1 MNKASLVIAA
11 LSALVQYYDYHL
23 FGFLAAKIAQ
33 NFLPVH
39 DPLTVLLKTYLMMYL
54 AVLMKPLG
62 SIFLGRIG
70 DIYGRQ
76 VTINIGLM
84 VTAFASF
91 ILGILPSYKEIG
103 FLAPTLL
110 LLLRICVVTF
120 VSSGTDG
127 IRIYI
132 YESVSS
138 KKKNLSSSLVTI
150 SAVGGSFLASISA
163 LLVTLDF
170 VPDDFWRLSFICGS
184 FAGIMIIALRN
195 KFADCSLDEELKS
208 HEGYEHYKKM
218 PLMRIVRENI
228 VFTLLGM
235 ILAGGIGATYHFN
248 FIFFGTYNFAVLRN
262 IHPSSM
268 QLYLSAGIAIYAFA
282 SVVGGYLADTI
293 SPRLVAT
300 CAAASIII
308 LSIMQCYFVQDGIL
322 SIPIYLVVSG
332 LLPLVNI
339 PCLTLLKSL
348 IPKVIRQ
355 RLFSLVHALGSI
367 TISASTP
374 VISTW
379 LYSKT
384 QIAWLPILY
393 FTGILF
399 LMALVLNV
407 LFWLHS
413 ENRCDN
419 ISAKKLYSV

>member
-1 MNKASLVIAA
+1 MNKASLIIAA

-23 FGFLAAKIAQ
+23 FGFLAAKIAK

-39 DPLTVLLKTYLMMYL
+39 DSLTVLLKTYLMMYL

-62 SIFLGRIG
+62 SIFLGLIG

-84 VTAFASF
+84 VTACASF
-91 ILGILPSYKEIG
+91 VLGILPSYENIG
-103 FLAPTLL
+103 FLAPMLL

-138 KKKNLSSSLVTI
+138 KRKNLSSSLVTI

-163 LLVTLDF
+163 LIATLDF
-170 VPDDFWRLSFICGS
+170 VPDNFWRLSFICGS
-184 FAGIMIIALRN
+184 FAGITIITLRN
-195 KFADCSLDEELKS
+195 KFTDSSLDSALKKD
-208 HEGYEHYKKM
+208 ENYEYYKQM
-218 PLMRIVRENI
+218 PLMRIVKENI
-228 VFTLLGM
+228 AFTLLGM
-235 ILAGGIGATYHFN
+235 VLAGGIGATYHFN
-248 FIFFGTYNFAVLRN
+248 FIFFGTYNFEILRN
-262 IHPSSM
+262 IHSSSM
-268 QLYLSAGIAIYAFA
+268 QLYISGGIAIYAFA
-282 SVVGGYLADTI
+282 SVVGGFLADNI

-300 CAAASIII
+300 CSAGLIVV
-308 LSIMQCYFVQDGIL
+308 LSIMQGYFVQDGKL
-322 SIPIYLVVSG
+322 SIPIYLAVSG

-339 PCLTLLKSL
+339 PCLTLLKSF

-393 FTGILF
+393 FVGIIS

-407 LFWLHS
+407 LFWLRY
-413 ENRCDN
+413 ENKYDGL
-419 ISAKKLYSV
+419 SAKKLYSV

>member
-1 MNKASLVIAA
+1 MNKASLIIAA

-23 FGFLAAKIAQ
+23 FGFLAAKIAK

-39 DPLTVLLKTYLMMYL
+39 DSVTVLLKTYLMMYL

-76 VTINIGLM
+76 VTINIGLV
-84 VTAFASF
+84 VTAFASLT
-91 ILGILPSYKEIG
+91 LGLLPSYETIG
-103 FLAPTLL
+103 ILAPMFL

-132 YESVSS
+132 YESVSP
-138 KKKNLSSSLVTI
+138 KRKNLGSSLVTI
-150 SAVGGSFLASISA
+150 SAVGGSFLASVSA
-163 LLVTLDF
+163 LLATLDF
-170 VPDDFWRLSFICGS
+170 VPDNFWRISFICGS
-184 FAGIMIIALRN
+184 FAGIIIIALRS
-195 KFADCSLDEELKS
+195 KFVDCSLDLELKR
-208 HEGYEHYKKM
+208 EGDYEYYKKM
-218 PLMRIVRENI
+218 PLLSIIKENI
-228 VFTLLGM
+228 AFTFLGM
-235 ILAGGIGATYHFN
+235 ILAGGIGAAYHFN
-248 FIFFGTYNFAVLRN
+248 FIFFGTYNFEVLK
-262 IHPSSM
+262 HVHSSSM
-268 QLYLSAGIAIYAFA
+268 QLYISAGIAMYAFA
-282 SVVGGYLADTI
+282 SVVGGLLADSI

-300 CAAASIII
+300 CSAGLIII
-308 LSIMQCYFVQDGIL
+308 LSILQCYFVRDGKL
-322 SIPIYLVVSG
+322 SIPLYFAVSG

-339 PCLTLLKSL
+339 PCLTLLKSF

-355 RLFSLVHALGSI
+355 RLFSLVHALGSM

-374 VISTW
+374 MISTW

-393 FTGILF
+393 FMSIIF
-399 LMALVLNV
+399 LMALVLNI
-407 LFWLHS
+407 LFWIS
-413 ENRCDN
+413 SRNQYDS

>member
-11 LSALVQYYDYHL
+11 LSGLVQYYDYHL

-33 NFLPVH
+33 NFLPPH
-39 DPLTVLLKTYLMMYL
+39 DSLTILLKTYLMMYL
-54 AVLMKPLG
+54 AVLMKPMG

-91 ILGILPSYKEIG
+91 MLGILPSYQQIG
-103 FLAPTLL
+103 FFAPTLL
-110 LLLRICVVTF
+110 LLIRICVVTF

-138 KKKNLSSSLVTI
+138 KRKNFSSSLVTI

-163 LLVTLDF
+163 LLATLDF
-170 VPDDFWRLSFICGS
+170 VPDNLWRFCFICGS
-184 FAGIMIIALRN
+184 FAGIIIIALRN
-195 KFADCSLDEELKS
+195 KFVDHSLDMQLKS
-208 HEGYEHYKKM
+208 YEGYEYYKKM
-218 PLMRIVRENI
+218 PLTQIVRENI

-248 FIFFGTYNFAVLRN
+248 FIFFGTYNFALLRN

-268 QLYLSAGIAIYAFA
+268 QLYLSAGIVTYAFA
-282 SVVGGYLADTI
+282 SLVGGYLADII
-293 SPRLVAT
+293 SPRLVVTTAT
-300 CAAASIII
+300 VAIIA
-308 LSIMQCYFVQDGIL
+308 LSIVQCYFVQNGMPSIL
-322 SIPIYLVVSG
+322 IYLIVSG

-339 PCLTLLKSL
+339 PCLTLLKSF

-393 FTGILF
+393 FMGILF
-399 LMALVLNV
+399 LMALVLNI
-407 LFWLHS
+407 LFWLRY

-419 ISAKKLYSV
+419 ISARKLYSV